1 MKKIKNF
8 VVSAI
13 LIFSLS
19 SLVNAQ
25 TSLGSSNLADGVKV
39 MRSNRN
45 STPFLMKEFKV
56 GYGVYENGEMT
67 TPQKIN
73 YDAYGNSLVYKDAGS
88 GQTLKMLDSQFVGF
102 IIKSEEGDVIFAK
115 IEGNE
120 FDKTK
125 EDQRYY
131 QLASPPSKAVII
143 EYKKEFDDPN
153 ANGWT
158 SSQNNTK
165 TGEYDMDTK
174 YYILNKNKKYEE
186 VKLKEKSVLKVYK
199 DKKDKIE
206 KYIEDNN
213 IDIESAAD
221 MVPVVEYYLSL

>member
-1 MKKIKNF
+1 MKKIKTF
-8 VVSAI
+8 AVYAI
-13 LIFSLS
+13 FISSLS
-19 SLVNAQ
+19 SLMTAQ

-45 STPFLMKEFKV
+45 STPFLMNEFKV
-56 GYGVYENGEMT
+56 GYGVYENGETT

-88 GQTLKMLDSQFVGF
+88 GQTLKMLDAKFVGF

-115 IEGNE
+115 IDGNA
-120 FDKTK
+120 FDKEK
-125 EDQRYY
+125 NEERYY
-131 QLASPPSKAVII
+131 QLVSPPSKAVII
-143 EYKKEFDDPN
+143 EYEKEFDDPN

-186 VKLKEKSVLKVYK
+186 VKLKEKSLLKVYK
-199 DKKDKIE
+199 DKKDQLS
-206 KYIEDNN
+206 KYIKTNN
-213 IDIESAAD
+213 IDIDSPED
-221 MVPVVEYYLSL
+221 MVPLVEYYLSL

>member
-1 MKKIKNF
+1 MKKIKTF
-8 VVSAI
+8 AVYAI
-13 LIFSLS
+13 FISSLS
-19 SLVNAQ
+19 SLMTAQ
-25 TSLGSSNLADGVKV
+25 TILGSSNLADGVKV

-45 STPFLMKEFKV
+45 STPFLMNEFKV
-56 GYGVYENGEMT
+56 GYGVYENGETT

-88 GQTLKMLDSQFVGF
+88 GQTLKMLDAKFVGF

-115 IEGNE
+115 IEGNA
-120 FDKTK
+120 FDKEK
-125 EDQRYY
+125 NEERYY
-131 QLASPPSKAVII
+131 QLVSPPSKAVII
-143 EYKKEFDDPN
+143 EYEKEFDDPN

-186 VKLKEKSVLKVYK
+186 VKLKEKSLLKVYK
-199 DKKDKIE
+199 DKKDQLS
-206 KYIEDNN
+206 KYIKTNN
-213 IDIESAAD
+213 IDIDSPED
-221 MVPVVEYYLSL
+221 MVPLVEYYLSL